1 MGTSIVRYK
10 TAKNRALSWGVLR
23 GENIFTIDLEMDSHR
38 DVMDRYFNDRLDFD
52 AAISQATIPLAN
64 ALLYAPVSTDIQI
77 LCQGLNYADHRAEG
91 GLNEGSPDQ
100 ENLIFPKAGSSICG
114 PNDEIIRPRGCELL
128 DYEIELGLIIKSD
141 ILESRRINEDDL
153 ESLIGGLILA
163 NDVSARDFQF
173 GAPAMQWFRGK
184 SQKTFCPMGPV
195 LYLLDKDDLAQLY
208 QLRLTLRL
216 NGEVKQDTTTD
227 LLIHKPAATLA
238 DLSTYVGIRTGDCIL
253 TGTPGG
259 VLLDID
265 MKTGLSIMLNLK
277 NDTKRREKFVA
288 AQLAK
293 TRYLQPGDVL
303 ELDIKSLD
311 GNIDLGRQTNQIID
325 ALPDAC

>member
-10 TAKNRALSWGVLR
+10 TAKNEALSWGVLR
-23 GENIFTIDLEMDSHR
+23 GENIFAVDLKMDSHR
-38 DVMDRYFNDRLDFD
+38 DVMDLYFNNRSDFD
-52 AAISQATIPLAN
+52 AAISQSPIPLAGVQ
-64 ALLYAPVSTDIQI
+64 LCAPVSDDIQI

-91 GLNEGSPDQ
+91 GLDEGSPDQ

-114 PNDEIIRPRGCELL
+114 PNDDIIRPRGCELL
-128 DYEIELGLIIKSD
+128 DYEIELGLILKSD
-141 ILESRRINEDDL
+141 ILENWPVNEEDL
-153 ESLIGGLILA
+153 EDLVGGLILA

-195 LYLLDKDDLAQLY
+195 LYLLDKGDLSQFY
-208 QLRLTLRL
+208 QLHLTLRL

-238 DLSTYVGIRTGDCIL
+238 ELSTYVGMRAGDCIL

-259 VLLDID
+259 VLLNID

-277 NDTKRREKFVA
+277 NDAKRRAKFVA
-288 AQLAK
+288 AQLAR

-303 ELDIKSLD
+303 ELEIKSLD
-311 GNIDLGRQTNQIID
+311 GSINLGRQTNKIID
-325 ALPDAC
+325 A

>member
-10 TAKNRALSWGVLR
+10 TAKNEALSWGVLR
-23 GENIFTIDLEMDSHR
+23 GENIFAVDLKMETHR
-38 DVMDRYFNDRLDFD
+38 DVMDLYFNNRSDFD
-52 AAISQATIPLAN
+52 AAISQSRAPMAGVQLC
-64 ALLYAPVSTDIQI
+64 APVSDDIQI

-91 GLNEGSPDQ
+91 GLDEGSPDQ

-114 PNDEIIRPRGCELL
+114 PNDDIIRPRGCELL
-128 DYEIELGLIIKSD
+128 DYEIELGLILKSD
-141 ILESRRINEDDL
+141 ILENRSVNEEDL
-153 ESLIGGLILA
+153 EDLVGGLILA

-195 LYLLDKDDLAQLY
+195 LYLLDKGDLSQFY
-208 QLRLTLRL
+208 QLHLTLRL

-238 DLSTYVGIRTGDCIL
+238 ELSTYVGMRAGDCIL

-259 VLLDID
+259 VLLNID

-277 NDTKRREKFVA
+277 NDTKRRAKFVA

-293 TRYLQPGDVL
+293 TRYLQPGYVL
-303 ELDIKSLD
+303 ELEIKSLD
-311 GNIDLGRQTNQIID
+311 GSIDLGRQTNKIID
-325 ALPDAC
+325 A